1 MERRQFLK
9 IVSLASVSMLGNVP
23 LIAAEKRP
31 NILFIMSDDHSS
43 EAIGAYGG
51 RLAKLNPTPTI
62 DKLAAEGIICR
73 NTFCTNSICSPSRAS
88 ILTGQYSHTNGVT
101 SLGGRVAEK
110 DQTLPLNLR
119 QAGYQTAV
127 VGKWHLNTQPLSF
140 DFYKVLKG
148 QGNYDNPT
156 FFERESPRA
165 KEVKSQETGY
175 CSDLIYENSVK
186 WLEQRDKRKP
196 FALFY
201 HFKAPHGP
209 WKYHDR
215 YASLYRD
222 LDMPEPESLWDN
234 KEHGSLA
241 TRGHN
246 DELIT
251 QIGSSVGR
259 RHRSRTQIRYLKK
272 ELARQGKKSLV
283 DNLDNLSDDEIKGM
297 SYQAYVKGYLRC
309 VRGVDDNI
317 RKMLEFLKAEGQ
329 LDNTIIVYTSDQG
342 MFLGEHDF
350 IDKRW
355 MYEESLRM
363 PFIVR
368 YPRAIKAGTATDAL
382 INNTDFAPMLLDY
395 AGVKTPGSMQGTSF
409 RPILETRKEPDDWRT
424 ATYYRYWLHMAH
436 HYNPAHF
443 GIRTKEWKLIF
454 FYGQPEKVPKEGKK
468 KSPKSIFTPPGWE
481 LYNMQDDFQEMNN
494 LYGKPGYAKI
504 TKQLKRELKELREE
518 LGDSDDD
525 FPHIKVVVERHWD
538 DDLKES
544 LKISNHLSEN
554 ADELNSFEKPEKLK
568 KSKKSKK

>member
-9 IVSLASVSMLGNVP
+9 IASLASVSMLSNIP
-23 LIAAEKRP
+23 LNAAEKRP

-62 DKLAAEGIICR
+62 DKLASEGIICK
-73 NTFCTNSICSPSRAS
+73 NTFCNNSICSPSRAS
-88 ILTGQYSHTNGVT
+88 ILTGQYSHINGVT

-110 DQTLPLNLR
+110 DQTLPVNLR
-119 QAGYQTAV
+119 QADYQTAI
-127 VGKWHLNTQPLSF
+127 VGKWHLNTQPLAF
-140 DFYKVLKG
+140 DYYKVFKG
-148 QGNYDNPT
+148 QGKYHNPA
-156 FFERESPRA
+156 FFERRSPDSKEA
-165 KEVKSQETGY
+165 KLKETGY
-175 CSDLIYENSVK
+175 SSDLIYESSVK
-186 WLEQRDKRKP
+186 WLEQRDKRKS

-209 WKYHDR
+209 WDYHDR
-215 YASLYRD
+215 YASLYND
-222 LDMPEPESLWDN
+222 IDIPEPESLWDN
-234 KEHGSLA
+234 EGHGSMA

-246 DELIT
+246 DELIS

-259 RHRSRTQIRYLKK
+259 RHRSRTQTKFLKK
-272 ELARQGKKSLV
+272 ELARTGNQSIRDK
-283 DNLDNLSDDEIKGM
+283 LDDLSDDEIKRM

-317 RKMLEFLKAEGQ
+317 KKMLDYLKSEGQ
-329 LDNTIIVYTSDQG
+329 LDNTIIIYTADQG

-368 YPRAIKAGTATDAL
+368 YPRAIKAGTTTDAL
-382 INNTDFAPMLLDY
+382 INNTDFAPMMLEY
-395 AGVKTPGSMQGTSF
+395 AGVKKPKSMQGYSF
-409 RPILETRKEPDDWRT
+409 RSILETRKEPPNWRT

-454 FYGQPEKVPKEGKK
+454 FYGQPEKVQKQGKK
-468 KSPKSIFTPPGWE
+468 KSPKSLITPPGWE
-481 LYNMQDDFQEMNN
+481 LYDMKNDPHERIN
-494 LYGKPGYAKI
+494 LYGKSRYAKI
-504 TKQLKRELKELREE
+504 TRQLKRQLKDLRDD
-518 LGDSDDD
+518 LGDSDEAY
-525 FPHIKVVVERHWD
+525 PHIKAVVERHWD
-538 DDLKES
+538 DDLTES
-544 LKISNHLSEN
+544 IRISNHLKNN
-554 ADELNSFEKPEKLK
+554 AERLNSFEKSEEIKKLMK
-568 KSKKSKK
+568 